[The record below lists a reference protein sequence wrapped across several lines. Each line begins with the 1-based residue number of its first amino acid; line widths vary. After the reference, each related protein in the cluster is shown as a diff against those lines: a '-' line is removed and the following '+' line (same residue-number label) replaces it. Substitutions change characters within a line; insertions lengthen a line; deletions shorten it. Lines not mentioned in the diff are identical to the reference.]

1 MGFCVL
7 CQHFSHQERTER
19 MRIFAIVGALVI
31 VLALLTP
38 GCGKKEPERQQQ
50 PPPQLTMQSPHSVG
64 TPAVAGIR
72 WSVPQSWMEG
82 PPRQMRFA
90 TYMTQAAEGENEG
103 AECSVSFFGASQGG
117 TVDQNIDRWISQFEN
132 PSSPARTSKQINGL
146 TVNLVKVSGRYV
158 GMSGPMMQQSGGK
171 KENFALLGAIV
182 DAPEGEVFFKLTGP
196 AKTLARDEGAFSAL
210 IESLQ
215 KN

>member
-1 MGFCVL
+1 
-7 CQHFSHQERTER
+7 
-19 MRIFAIVGALVI
+19 MRILTTVGALVFA
-31 VLALLTP
+31 LALLTP
-38 GCGKKEPERQQQ
+38 GCGKKEPAQKQQA
-50 PPPQLTMQSPHSVG
+50 PPQLTMQYPHSIG

-72 WSVPQSWMEG
+72 WSVPQGWMEG

-90 TYMTQAAEGENEG
+90 TYMTPAAEGDNEG
-103 AECSVSFFGASQGG
+103 AECSVSFFGAGQGG

-132 PSSPARTSKQINGL
+132 PSSPTRSSKQINGL
-146 TVNLVKVSGRYV
+146 MVNLVKVSGTYV

-182 DAPEGEVFFKLTGP
+182 DAPEGGVFFKLTGP
-196 AKTLARDEGAFSAL
+196 AKTLARDEGAFNAL